1 MGTWGTK
8 LYEDDLAEDIKYQ
21 YEELIKEGK
30 KSKEVVDDMYTIYK
44 EEMEDTDEK
53 TVFWIVLADIL
64 CRNKNLTDFVK
75 EKALKGIDEN
85 LKIWKKEANKEDYE
99 ERKKELERL
108 RKRLENYKREE
119 KNNSI
124 KEKET
129 VEWEIGDTYAYK
141 IEKGQYKEQYLILRK
156 VKDSTYSN
164 NTRYQSAII
173 YVQITV
179 DKKMPQSRE
188 ELENLEYIILCNQ
201 GNVRHEYKMH
211 LYQIPRKTSEKL
223 TYLGN
228 FINVKTP
235 KDEYTEK
242 VDINLCK
249 YPVKK
254 IEYLIEDMITLGTNK
269 RPIYYKVDPRDIEDS
284 HVRFLMMVRYY
295 EEQLGIIPPENAIV
309 KDNALLYIA
318 LVDSLMIGGI
328 VINPVN
334 MRVKDMQNEA
344 YKRIEEL
351 KKIVS
356 KQEETQDKKK
366 QRINILEDLKRK
378 IEIFVKD
385 K

>member
-124 KEKET
+124 KGKET

-141 IEKGQYKEQYLILRK
+141 IEKGQYKGQYLILRK
-156 VKDSTYSN
+156 VKNSTYSN

-188 ELENLEYIILCNQ
+188 ELENLEYIILCNY

-242 VDINLCK
+242 VDINLRE
-249 YPVKK
+249 YPVKM
-254 IEYLIEDMITLGTNK
+254 IENLIEKMITLGTNK

-309 KDNALLYIA
+309 KDDALLYIA

-351 KKIVS
+351 KKIVN